1 MKVISIQKANLV
13 KCIDEAKRD
22 RVVLTRNGKPIV
34 LLVGVEGM
42 DLEQIELG
50 HSDEFWK
57 LIRKRR
63 RQKTIHRA
71 ELEKRLAN
79 KRS

>member
-22 RVVLTRNGKPIV
+22 RVVLTRKGKPIV

-63 RQKTIHRA
+63 RQKTILRA
-71 ELEKRLAN
+71 ELEKRLAP
-79 KRS
+79 KK